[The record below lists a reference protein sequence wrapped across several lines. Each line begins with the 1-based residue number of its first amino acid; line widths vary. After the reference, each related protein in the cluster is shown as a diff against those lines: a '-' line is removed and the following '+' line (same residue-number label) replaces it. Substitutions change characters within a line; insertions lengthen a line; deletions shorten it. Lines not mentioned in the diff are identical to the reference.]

1 MAYSVR
7 KLRDPA
13 LERSTRDRCKDL
25 VMSSTPKL
33 GCQDTQRPAKSTR
46 SLLSQADAAVIP
58 ILRDRG
64 LMFRSGE
71 TYDLM
76 YRMLI

>member
-1 MAYSVR
+1 
-7 KLRDPA
+7 
-13 LERSTRDRCKDL
+13 
-25 VMSSTPKL
+25 MSSTPKL
-33 GCQDTQRPAKSTR
+33 GCQDTQRPAESTR
-46 SLLSQADAAVIP
+46 SLLSQADAAGIP